1 MARCRTALPA
11 AATVRITAARMA
23 SLSRTVDRDEL
34 ERLLPSWHEVHA
46 FRRGNSSPPAPAA
59 EDESEFVDADDELA
73 VAVGSAMADIINP
86 ERSDSATETK
96 TRYLYGGKHVTEED
110 VRVAVR
116 YWWHRLENVTDEPRI
131 CEDLLRLELKVHTIS
146 DCNGTALNYSAPQG
160 HYGGRRQAI
169 SKAAAAGIAASK
181 PLRGQERST
190 AVLNLGGASMLVEMA
205 EPAVTVVEAR
215 SASQRVARINFVKNK
230 INSRRLHYQVRH

>member
-73 VAVGSAMADIINP
+73 VAVGSAVADIINP

-131 CEDLLRLELKVHTIS
+131 CEDLLRLELKVHTII
-146 DCNGTALNYSAPQG
+146 DCNGTALNAQLLRYARTLRRSPPSDLQSSCGGDSRVEAPSWAGAQ
-160 HYGGRRQAI
+160 HGRAQ
-169 SKAAAAGIAASK
+169 
-181 PLRGQERST
+181 
-190 AVLNLGGASMLVEMA
+190 LGGSEYAGRDGR
-205 EPAVTVVEAR
+205 AR
-215 SASQRVARINFVKNK
+215 RHSRRGAQRVPA
-230 INSRRLHYQVRH
+230 SS